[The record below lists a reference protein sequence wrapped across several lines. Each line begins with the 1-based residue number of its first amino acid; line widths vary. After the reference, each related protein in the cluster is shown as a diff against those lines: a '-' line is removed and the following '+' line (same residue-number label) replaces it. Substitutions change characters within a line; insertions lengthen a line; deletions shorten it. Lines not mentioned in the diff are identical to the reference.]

1 METAPEVEGAV
12 EVETAPEWKTAAD
25 VETAVQGGPT
35 APEVFVG
42 LGGKTVFVC
51 FFFFNRVFFSFFFRK
66 LFFPFNT
73 RDNQNKT
80 LKKHFRRRLRRR
92 CSS

>member
-12 EVETAPEWKTAAD
+12 EIETASEGKTAAD

-51 FFFFNRVFFSFFFRK
+51 CCFSLNRVFFSFFFVKFYFRSIQERTKTK
-66 LFFPFNT
+66 L
-73 RDNQNKT
+73 
-80 LKKHFRRRLRRR
+80 
-92 CSS
+92 